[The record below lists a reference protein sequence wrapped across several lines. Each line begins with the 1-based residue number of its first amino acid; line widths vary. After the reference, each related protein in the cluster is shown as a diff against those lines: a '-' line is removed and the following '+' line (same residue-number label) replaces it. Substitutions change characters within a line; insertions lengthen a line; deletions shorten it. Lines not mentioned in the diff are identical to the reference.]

1 MCRHTQN
8 SAPPHPSD
16 YRSCYDCGHPISWH
30 KQGEENAEIKR
41 LSSILRN
48 SGQEVMR
55 LRALNAELLAINAE
69 LLIALRRISEGL
81 E

>member
-8 SAPPHPSD
+8 SAPSHPACHSV
-16 YRSCYDCGHPISWH
+16 CYDCGHPISWH
-30 KQGEENAEIKR
+30 EQGEENAEIKR

-55 LRALNAELLAINAE
+55 LRAINAE
-69 LLIALRRISEGL
+69 LLTALRRISEGL